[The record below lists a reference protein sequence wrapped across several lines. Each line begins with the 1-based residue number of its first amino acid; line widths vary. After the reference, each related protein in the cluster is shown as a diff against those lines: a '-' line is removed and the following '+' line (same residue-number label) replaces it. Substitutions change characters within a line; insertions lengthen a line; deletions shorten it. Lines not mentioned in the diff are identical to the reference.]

1 MMRLID
7 YVFRSLYGVTTL
19 LLFVLCLHPAA
30 AQNYLTYEAAIAWA
44 LENHPVAITANAVE
58 ARGPAEAL
66 SARSML
72 DPKLNIDYD
81 RKDFEGTE
89 YFDYGQ
95 AELSW
100 QSPLAVK
107 VSAGYQVAEGTY
119 LNEERTIPSAGQAY
133 LAIKLPLLRGLLTDA
148 TRIGLRRGEL
158 AEDRQRALADVIRN
172 ELRYDLATRYLEW
185 VFALQAVEINRE
197 IADFIAIR
205 LENTREY
212 FRLGDKPAVDT
223 LEASVALGLQL
234 QTILQAE
241 VDADLARGALA
252 ELYWP
257 LERTDL
263 PIFTTDLL
271 TTVPEFITWQNHPE
285 LNQLSLLLTDASL
298 ARDLKREE
306 LKPELNLSYYL
317 LGDGFAIPETQG
329 GSAFTEAYKFGLTA
343 SYPLLNRKA
352 RAGVQLGELKVIE
365 SEAKLSG
372 KRQALEVKANA
383 YAEAV
388 ANYTEQRIAVER
400 LVEQAAQL
408 LEAERELFNLG
419 ESTQFIVNGREQSLL
434 KAQLTAAKLAF
445 AQRKAVA
452 VYRYLVA
459 QW

>member
-1 MMRLID
+1 MMRFLN
-7 YVFRSLYGVTTL
+7 YFHRQWCVLSTL
-19 LLFVLCLHPAA
+19 LLFLFTLHPAA

-58 ARGPAEAL
+58 ARGAAEAL
-66 SARSML
+66 SARAML
-72 DPKLNIDYD
+72 DPKFDLNYD
-81 RKDFEGTE
+81 RKDFKGTE

-107 VSAGYQVAEGTY
+107 ISGGYQVAEGTF
-119 LNEERTIPSAGQAY
+119 LNDERTIPTAGQAY
-133 LAIKLPLLRGLLTDA
+133 LAIKLPLLRGLLIDA

-158 AEDRQRALADVIRN
+158 AEDRQRALANVIRN
-172 ELRYDLATRYLEW
+172 ELRYDLAVRYLEW
-185 VFALQAVEINRE
+185 VFALQAVEINQE

-205 LENTREY
+205 LENTRQY
-212 FRLGDKPAVDT
+212 FQLGDKPAIDT

-234 QTILQAE
+234 QTILQAQ
-241 VDADLARGALA
+241 VDADLARGALS

-257 LERTDL
+257 LEATDL
-263 PIFTTDLL
+263 PVLTSDLL
-271 TTVPEFITWQNHPE
+271 TVIPVFTTWQNHPE

-329 GSAFTEAYKFGLTA
+329 GSAFSEAYKFGVTA

-365 SEAKLSG
+365 SEAKLAG
-372 KRQALEVKANA
+372 KQQSLEVKANA
-383 YAEAV
+383 YANAV
-388 ANYTEQRIAVER
+388 AVYTEQLIAVDL
-400 LVEQAAQL
+400 LVEQAGQL
-408 LEAERELFNLG
+408 LSAERELFNLG
-419 ESTQFIVNGREQSLL
+419 ESTQFIVNGREQSFL

-445 AQRKAVA
+445 ARSKAVA

-459 QW
+459 EW